1 MKGVIVISIN
11 DDGTPRI
18 ESVPQNMLALE
29 VVSALN
35 KVVQFY
41 IDQIL
46 VISKSMQGH
55 NGKENVNEQRNKEPE
70 AVGSDSQ
77 RIVADSN

>member
-18 ESVPQNMLALE
+18 ESVPQGVLALE
-29 VVSALN
+29 VASTLN

-41 IDQIL
+41 VDQIL
-46 VISKSMQGH
+46 VISKSMQGN
-55 NGKENVNEQRNKEPE
+55 NGKENTHDKE
-70 AVGSDSQ
+70 VVQVKDTLG
-77 RIVADSN
+77 